1 MMKLSRDRAGALLRT
16 FPSRRVTV
24 VGDLMLDRYITGSVN
39 RISPE
44 APVPV
49 VHVHGRRA
57 VPGGASNVAMNLRA
71 LGGRASVCG
80 VLGRDAGGA
89 ELEDLLSTAG
99 VAFSGTRRA
108 GWPTIVKTRI
118 LADRQQVVRV
128 DDEAPIRW
136 KPGERAAFSARA
148 ARAAAA
154 ADAVVLEDY
163 DKGVV
168 NPQVA
173 GAVIRAARRAGIPS
187 GLDPKNNENLRVR
200 GLTFATP
207 NRKEAFEAAGARDP
221 GAGPEPLHDT
231 ALLRVGR
238 ALLEQWAPRHLAITL
253 GSLGMLL
260 LSPGDR
266 PRHVPTRA
274 MEVFD
279 VSGAGDTVIAAL
291 TLALAAGAT
300 FLEAAELANYAAGVV
315 VGKLGTAT
323 CSPEELIE
331 HMRECNAP

>member
-1 MMKLSRDRAGALLRT
+1 MKLSRDRAWTLLRA

-24 VGDLMLDRYITGSVN
+24 VGDLMLDRYVQGSVE

-49 VHVHGRRA
+49 VHVRERRA

-80 VLGRDAGGA
+80 LLGKDASGE
-89 ELEDLLSTAG
+89 ELEARLRAAG
-99 VAFSGTRRA
+99 VMCSGARRPN
-108 GWPTIVKTRI
+108 WPTIVKTRV
-118 LADRQQVVRV
+118 LADRQQIARV
-128 DDEAPIRW
+128 DDEAPIQW
-136 KPGERAAFSARA
+136 KPGELNAFAARA

-168 NPQVA
+168 NQRVA
-173 GAVIRAARRAGIPS
+173 SAVLRAARRAGIPS
-187 GLDPKNNENLRVR
+187 GLDPKNHETLRIR
-200 GLTFATP
+200 GVTFATP
-207 NRKEAFEAAGARDP
+207 NRKEAFETAGIRDP
-221 GAGPEPLHDT
+221 GALPDPLRDP

-260 LSPGDR
+260 LSPGER

-274 MEVFD
+274 IEVFD

-291 TLALAAGAT
+291 ALALAAGAN
-300 FLEAAELANYAAGVV
+300 FIEASELANYAAGVV

-323 CSPEELIE
+323 CSPEELVE
-331 HMRECNAP
+331 HMRECGAP